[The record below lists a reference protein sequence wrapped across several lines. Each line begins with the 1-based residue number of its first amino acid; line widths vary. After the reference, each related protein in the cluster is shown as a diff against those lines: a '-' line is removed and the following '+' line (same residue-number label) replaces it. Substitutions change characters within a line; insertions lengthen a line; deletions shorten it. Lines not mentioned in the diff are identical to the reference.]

1 MDNLSD
7 GLSEHDR
14 ERLTDTITANPAYRL
29 ANRDPDLLQA
39 DDLRPVR
46 LQLELLKPERAMVA
60 NNVTSTVVVF
70 GSARIPPPDVAA
82 ERLAAAEAMV
92 ARQPDDPAG
101 EAALMT
107 ARKAL
112 AYSRYYDEARR
123 FAQIVSRRFQ
133 SEGRCDFVVVTGGG
147 PGIMESANRGAFDV
161 GARSIG
167 LNITLPQEQAPNP
180 FITPELCFQFR
191 YFALRKMHFLM
202 RAKALVAFPGGFG
215 TLDELFGTL
224 TLVQTGKVGRMPIVL
239 VGEAF
244 WRGLMNFDLLVD
256 EGMIAKEDKALF
268 SIVETA
274 EQAVACLRDFY
285 QDAAV

>member
-70 GSARIPPPDVAA
+70 GSARILPPDVAA